1 MAKCPRSCGA
11 FEPLSPPASS
21 PGSNTCL
28 PDALA
33 RSAGPPARV
42 LLGRRLGVLV
52 FDDAPEEKAVR
63 RHQWDA
69 VIAAATSGD
78 AAELNNDG
86 YMYSLEGKLNRSD
99 RARSEQPHVLPTT
112 HRRVRRPR

>member
-42 LLGRRLGVLV
+42 LLG
-52 FDDAPEEKAVR
+52 APEEKAVR